1 MFATISASSGAAMAL
16 VNNLDQVSAAVGSN
30 EAASSAL
37 VSVFSVCNCL
47 GRLIGGEASE
57 FLFRRFRVWRVACL
71 AAAQV
76 AVALGVAVAA
86 SRPTPFGVFVAVAVV
101 GGALGAHWGALP
113 TLTAELFGSKHVG
126 AIYGWLCVSPMLGSY
141 VLSTRVFG
149 DAYDEA
155 TRRQN
160 AATSETRVASC
171 LGGACFRRAFLVG
184 AACAL
189 ASAAVTCALAA
200 RCAHVYTHLRGK
212 LALTEQRV
220 A

>member
-1 MFATISASSGAAMAL
+1 MLFATISGSSGAAMAL
-16 VNNLDQVSAAVGSN
+16 VNNLDQVSSAVGSN

-57 FLFRRFRVWRVACL
+57 FLFRRFRVSRVTCL

-76 AVALGVAVAA
+76 AVALGVGVAA
-86 SRPTPFGVFVAVAVV
+86 SNPTPFGVFVAVATV

-126 AIYGWLCVSPMLGSY
+126 AIYGWLSVSPMIGSY

-160 AATSETRVASC
+160 AASC
-171 LGGACFRRAFLVG
+171 LGSACFRNAFLTG
-184 AACAL
+184 AVCAL
-189 ASAAVTCALAA
+189 ASAAVTCFLAA
-200 RCAHVYTHLRGK
+200 RCAHVYSHLRRK
-212 LALTEQRV
+212 LALTEARELP
-220 A
+220 